1 MMHNVIMP
9 GMNPKP
15 RAKVGSSVCNTNQK
29 SQSEIK
35 FGWSMTLVVP
45 AESPNFLIFSFK
57 IFSPMMCVMWRNLKF
72 LHICHLCDEHVIL

>member
-15 RAKVGSSVCNTNQK
+15 RAKVGSSVCNKNQK

-35 FGWSMTLVVP
+35 FGWSKTLVIP
-45 AESPNFLIFSFK
+45 AQALIFLVVFVFK
-57 IFSPMMCVMWRNLKF
+57 YFQSVGF
-72 LHICHLCDEHVIL
+72 